1 MFGALDGVRVLDN
14 GIVQAGTFPARLL
27 ADFGAEII
35 RVEHYRR
42 PDLARNLCF
51 PDGVAGDPYWEQSG
65 IYLEQHRNKAY
76 CVGLDVGNPL
86 GRELFLRLVAS
97 CDIVLDSHPPQL
109 MEDLGLGYEDLRA
122 AREDLVFV
130 STSGYGYGGPYSEIR
145 SYGMMSE
152 VMSGITS
159 LNGYAGEEPQ
169 RGTIPLTDHPATYH
183 IAFLIVAALE
193 RRDRTGKGAW
203 VDVSQYEVGVN
214 LIGDAHLARGFGASV
229 PGPRGNGDDGH
240 PIAGCYPCDDG
251 SALARGRRLRPCL
264 VGRAARVHRLRGP
277 RLRS

>member
-1 MFGALDGVRVLDN
+1 
-14 GIVQAGTFPARLL
+14 
-27 ADFGAEII
+27 
-35 RVEHYRR
+35 
-42 PDLARNLCF
+42 
-51 PDGVAGDPYWEQSG
+51 
-65 IYLEQHRNKAY
+65 
-76 CVGLDVGNPL
+76 
-86 GRELFLRLVAS
+86 
-97 CDIVLDSHPPQL
+97 

-251 SALARGRRLRPCL
+251 SRWLVVDVCDRASWDGLREFIDFEALDFDRDPLGAAAFRRRAGAGPRGDRGVGAPPRRRRSGL
-264 VGRAARVHRLRGP
+264 RAAGSGCSGRSRGQ
-277 RLRS
+277 RA